1 MDYKLAG
8 FVSYGGISGGLR
20 AVQTERLTLTTL
32 EVVPL
37 VEAVVVPKVA
47 QFHDAGVFHGNEIH
61 TQAAAVTLS
70 ELDRWADALK
80 RLRP

>member
-1 MDYKLAG
+1 M
-8 FVSYGGISGGLR
+8 
-20 AVQTERLTLTTL
+20 QTEKLTLTTL

-61 TQAAAVTLS
+61 TQAAVVMLS